1 MGHSARHAAEEIE
14 FLGLEDLRFEAD
26 LVDRG
31 AHRFDEAEE
40 QLEFTGSVEL
50 AIAFGTDEEEAVGIA
65 IGAEGEAEIDFEFVQ
80 LGTDLFVRE
89 AFFGDG
95 VDGVEGEK
103 VWGIFFEVFEEDLLT
118 LALEGFLLLGGWV
131 DANFSKS
138 LRGIV
143 GDDELIVLQ
152 AEASDEEIMKVI
164 GEDGEI
170 ILAGHAI
177 DEAFGL
183 ILLFEAIT
191 EEMSFPFFQAFAGKK
206 FGEKERRGDRAEHK
220 DDEGEGE
227 GGGGEGVG
235 EDGDAE
241 EETAG
246 DDEEEAEA
254 DDLSGGEGEIDSGV
268 EELVLEDPVSDD
280 HDVEDGG
287 EATVGVNGL
296 VGEGIMINADDG
308 QEVIDAEEGE
318 EGLGVEDWGDLLT
331 LEDGH

>member
-1 MGHSARHAAEEIE
+1 
-14 FLGLEDLRFEAD
+14 LGEDVL
-26 LVDRG
+26 
-31 AHRFDEAEE
+31 
-40 QLEFTGSVEL
+40 
-50 AIAFGTDEEEAVGIA
+50 
-65 IGAEGEAEIDFEFVQ
+65 
-80 LGTDLFVRE
+80 VRE
-89 AFFGDG
+89 AFFCDG
-95 VDGVEGEK
+95 VDGIEGEK
-103 VWGIFFEVFEEDLLT
+103 IWGIFFEVFEEDRLT
-118 LALEGFLLLGGWV
+118 LALEGILLLGWGV

-177 DEAFGL
+177 DKAFGL

-206 FGEKERRGDRAEHK
+206 FWEKERRGDRAEHE

-227 GGGGEGVG
+227 RGGGESVG

-241 EETAG
+241 EEAAG
-246 DDEEEAEA
+246 DNEEEAEA
-254 DDLSGGEGEIDSGV
+254 DDLSSGEGEVDSGV

-280 HDVEDGG
+280 HHVEDGG
-287 EATVGVNGL
+287 EATVGVNVL
-296 VGEGIMINADDG
+296 VGEGIMIDADDG
-308 QEVIDAEEGE
+308 QEVIDSEEGE
-318 EGLGVEDWGDLLT
+318 EGLGVEDGGDLLA

>member
-1 MGHSARHAAEEIE
+1 
-14 FLGLEDLRFEAD
+14 LGEDVL
-26 LVDRG
+26 
-31 AHRFDEAEE
+31 
-40 QLEFTGSVEL
+40 
-50 AIAFGTDEEEAVGIA
+50 
-65 IGAEGEAEIDFEFVQ
+65 
-80 LGTDLFVRE
+80 VRE
-89 AFFGDG
+89 AFFRDG
-95 VDGVEGEK
+95 VDGVESEK
-103 VWGIFFEVFEEDLLT
+103 IWGIFFEVFEEDRLT
-118 LALEGFLLLGGWV
+118 LALEGILLLGWGV

-170 ILAGHAI
+170 ILAGHPI

-206 FGEKERRGDRAEHK
+206 FWEKERRGDRAEHK

-241 EETAG
+241 EEAAG

-280 HDVEDGG
+280 HHVEDGG

-296 VGEGIMINADDG
+296 VGEGIMIDADDG
-308 QEVIDAEEGE
+308 QEVIDSEEGE
-318 EGLGVEDWGDLLT
+318 EGLGVEDGGDLLA